1 MLASIGTSVSDCQVM
16 RTLLFFPSKISRIPV
31 VSFGRKSSLKAYSA
45 KMELSITRPD
55 DWHLHLRDGDVLKA
69 VVPHSAQHFGRA
81 IVMPNLK
88 PPITTTAAAVAY
100 REEILKSLPADSD
113 FKPLMTLYL
122 TDTTSPMEIK
132 LARESQVVFGVKL
145 YPAGATTNSQDGVTD
160 LFGKCLPVLQEMVEH
175 NMPLLRVALLKVSLR
190 LDREGESGFGRRQDA
205 GSGVAMIRACDEEV
219 HRCSNGDFVLKDVDG
234 TLVWSTSTE
243 NKFIS
248 GIKMMETGNL
258 VLHDMYN
265 RTVWQ
270 SFDHPTDALLPG
282 QKLRA
287 GQRLVARSSSSNW
300 TEGNYYLSITNQGLF
315 AFYISDKTQM
325 YFKFL
330 VSGERDSFGEGY
342 VKAVN
347 GTLAL
352 YISSTEPNEYNAVI
366 SRPSRM
372 KFLRYDYDGHLRAYT
387 EGSEQPND
395 LLTDFIEFCDYPS
408 ACGSMELC
416 SDGLCSCPGALRKTE
431 DATGNFLK
439 KLGHGGFGSVYEGVL
454 QDGQRVAV
462 KVLGGFGQGKNEF
475 LAEIQTIGSIHH
487 VVRLIGVCAEKEH
500 KLLVYDFM
508 SNGSL
513 DKWIFGTTSTQFT
526 LDWQIRRGIIH
537 DIVKGLVYL
546 HEECMRRIVHLD
558 VKPQNI
564 LLDNNLCAKVSD
576 FGLAK
581 LVDKDQSQIVTRI
594 RGTPGY
600 LVPEWF
606 SAFITEKA
614 DVYSFGVVAMEILCG
629 CKNVDYSHSLE
640 HPHLLSLF
648 MTKAQNNQLIDMIGN
663 YSDDPQ
669 CNESEV
675 IRMMKLGFLSRSTF
689 IALMSL

>member
-113 FKPLMTLYL
+113 FNPLMTLYL

-175 NMPLLRVALLKVSLR
+175 NMPLLRRTWDMLVCLLQMEKMTPLCFPLELYVFIRTMKELSTGLT
-190 LDREGESGFGRRQDA
+190 LSWSGLQTET
-205 GSGVAMIRACDEEV
+205 IP
-219 HRCSNGDFVLKDVDG
+219 FV
-234 TLVWSTSTE
+234 
-243 NKFIS
+243 
-248 GIKMMETGNL
+248 KMECCNC
-258 VLHDMYN
+258 Y
-265 RTVWQ
+265 
-270 SFDHPTDALLPG
+270 ALLPG

-395 LLTDFIEFCDYPS
+395 LLTDFIDFCDYPS

-416 SDGLCSCPGALRKTE
+416 SDGLCSCPGALRK
-431 DATGNFLK
+431 
-439 KLGHGGFGSVYEGVL
+439 
-454 QDGQRVAV
+454 
-462 KVLGGFGQGKNEF
+462 
-475 LAEIQTIGSIHH
+475 
-487 VVRLIGVCAEKEH
+487 
-500 KLLVYDFM
+500 
-508 SNGSL
+508 SN
-513 DKWIFGTTSTQFT
+513 
-526 LDWQIRRGIIH
+526 
-537 DIVKGLVYL
+537 
-546 HEECMRRIVHLD
+546 
-558 VKPQNI
+558 
-564 LLDNNLCAKVSD
+564 
-576 FGLAK
+576 
-581 LVDKDQSQIVTRI
+581 DQ
-594 RGTPGY
+594 
-600 LVPEWF
+600 
-606 SAFITEKA
+606 
-614 DVYSFGVVAMEILCG
+614 
-629 CKNVDYSHSLE
+629 
-640 HPHLLSLF
+640 
-648 MTKAQNNQLIDMIGN
+648 QNNRCVEISPVKCDGPH
-663 YSDDPQ
+663 SH
-669 CNESEV
+669 
-675 IRMMKLGFLSRSTF
+675 
-689 IALMSL
+689 